1 MCIFIIAKNF
11 YIEMTVELS
20 QAKKELSGALQG
32 NLQKYLDLLK
42 RWCKQKINKDEFDKH
57 TRSILTEDQF
67 SLHNQFI
74 LAILLKSFTPAFIN
88 ESNPFVADG
97 TYANIYNPTVFDAQC
112 IGNLAPEDVLA
123 LSFCPNDIYLP
134 DTPSIRSR
142 ISIHC
147 WEQDLEESD
156 HSIGE
161 LLYFAM
167 EEFLKNICSFL
178 ALKKRGLKRKR
189 NFDVTNREYKYTLP
203 IINPKDKISTFETQI
218 PMMSLRNYTSLPDSV
233 SRITLF
239 DVRDILPLYKSVVY
253 SHTVYARNYERLLA
267 QLWHPS

>member
-1 MCIFIIAKNF
+1 MA
-11 YIEMTVELS
+11 VELGE
-20 QAKKELSGALQG
+20 AKKELTEALQG
-32 NLQKYLDLLK
+32 NLQKYLELLK

-57 TRSILTEDQF
+57 TKSLLTEEQF

-74 LAILLKSFTPAFIN
+74 LAILLKSFTPAYAN
-88 ESNPFVADG
+88 ESNAFVSDG
-97 TYANIYNPTVFDAQC
+97 TYGNIYNPTIFDAQC
-112 IGNLAPEDVLA
+112 IGNLVPEDVLA

-147 WEQDLEESD
+147 WEQELEESD
-156 HSIGE
+156 QSTGE

-167 EEFLKNICSFL
+167 EEYLKNICSFL

-189 NFDVTNREYKYTLP
+189 NFDVTSKQYKYSIP
-203 IINPKDKISTFETQI
+203 NINPTDKTPSFESQFPI
-218 PMMSLRNYTSLPDSV
+218 LSLCRYTSLPLPPSGN
-233 SRITLF
+233 RITLF
-239 DVRDILPLYKSVVY
+239 DTRDILPLYKTAMY